1 MDSKARTVGVLVAFL
16 GVCPF
21 GAGVALAQTPA
32 GRDTCVS
39 CHAGLPES
47 RLARPAELFAQ
58 PDIHRESG
66 FACADCHR
74 GDPGATEKSRAHDGA
89 HGFRGKPMGLA
100 VITACARCHSDAELM
115 RRFAPRQRVDQALEY
130 ATSVH
135 GKRLAAG
142 DTKVATCASCHGAH
156 GVRRV
161 KDSKSP
167 VFPTNVGGTCASC
180 HASDEHMRGYTLPGG
195 APLPVNQFSEY
206 QKSVHYAALM
216 KADDLSAP
224 SCNACHG
231 NHGAAPPG
239 VGSVANVCGTCH
251 AVFAQKFETSVHAQ
265 IFDKGCVECH
275 GNHAVLKPSDEM
287 LGTGAHAI
295 CATCHGGP
303 DDKGAVAA
311 EAMRGD
317 IDRLKGAIDATG
329 TLVARVKNAGIEV
342 STQELAL
349 AEARSHLTLA
359 RAEIHASDAARVD
372 AIIQDGLKIVTTT
385 DTAGQRGLREL
396 KYRRTGLVISLGVI
410 LLVVVTLAS
419 KIRQLDR
426 RG

>member
-1 MDSKARTVGVLVAFL
+1 MASNARTVGTLVAVL
-16 GVCPF
+16 ELCQF
-21 GAGVALAQTPA
+21 GATAALGQTPA
-32 GRDTCVS
+32 RGNTCAS
-39 CHAGLPES
+39 CHAGLSES

-66 FACADCHR
+66 FACADCHG
-74 GDPGATEKSRAHDGA
+74 GDPGATEKSRAHDVA
-89 HGFRGKPMGLA
+89 HGFRGKPMGPA
-100 VITACARCHSDAELM
+100 VITTCARCHSDAELM

-161 KDSKSP
+161 KDTKSP
-167 VFPTNVGGTCASC
+167 VFPTNVGSTCASC
-180 HASDEHMRGYTLPGG
+180 HSSDEHMRGYTLPGG
-195 APLPVNQFSEY
+195 SPLPVNQFTEY

-251 AVFAQKFETSVHAQ
+251 AVFAQKFQTTVHAQ

-303 DDKGAVAA
+303 EDKGAVAA
-311 EAMRGD
+311 DSMRAD
-317 IDRLKGAIDATG
+317 IDRLKSDIEATG

-342 STQELAL
+342 SAQELAL
-349 AEARSHLTLA
+349 AEARSHLTVA
-359 RAEIHASDAARVD
+359 RTEMHASDAGRVH
-372 AIIQDGLKIVTTT
+372 AIIEEGLMIVATT
-385 DTAGQRGLREL
+385 DTAGQRAVGEL
-396 KYRRTGLVISLGVI
+396 KFRRTGLVISLGAI
-410 LLVVVTLAS
+410 MLVVVALAL
-419 KIRQLDR
+419 KIRQFDQR
-426 RG
+426 S

>member
-21 GAGVALAQTPA
+21 GAGVALAQTAA

-66 FACADCHR
+66 FACPDCHG

-206 QKSVHYAALM
+206 EM
-216 KADDLSAP
+216 
-224 SCNACHG
+224 
-231 NHGAAPPG
+231 
-239 VGSVANVCGTCH
+239 
-251 AVFAQKFETSVHAQ
+251 SVHAQ

-385 DTAGQRGLREL
+385 DTAGQRGLGEL

-410 LLVVVTLAS
+410 LLVVVTLAL